1 MLERWMAR
9 VTRGRGAMPVVALF
23 LLGGVAGALAA
34 QQFVVSQK
42 GRMFNPGELTIERGQ
57 EIHIINDDGDLL
69 HHAYIESDKMTFDS
83 KDQKPGST
91 TPIMFP
97 VAGDFEVRCA
107 IHPKMKLIVHV
118 R

>member
-1 MLERWMAR
+1 MFERWSAR
-9 VTRGRGAMPVVALF
+9 GLRTTAVGALF
-23 LLGGVAGALAA
+23 LLGGIVGAAAA
-34 QQFVVSQK
+34 QQFAVSQK
-42 GRMFNPGELTIERGQ
+42 GRLFNPGELTIERGQ
-57 EIHIINDDGDLL
+57 QIQIVNDDGDLL

-83 KDQKPGST
+83 KDQKPGSI

-107 IHPKMKLIVHV
+107 IHPKMRLIVHV